1 MNNRQSLNWAQN
13 NLKSNFTN
21 SADLDAEILLSYV
34 IKKNKTFLYSHPEYQ
49 LTPTQSNKFKKLIQR
64 RQQGEPVA
72 YLIGHKEFY
81 GLDFTVNKQV
91 LIPRP
96 ETELIVETILKNKK
110 IKTIAD
116 IGTGSGAIAISLAKN
131 NSQLKIYA
139 TDISGQALRVAKKN
153 ALRYKINRQIIFKKG
168 NLLKAFKGIK
178 LDAISANLPYLD
190 AKLKYT
196 PINKSA
202 SISLKFEPTIALYSK
217 HNGLAAYHQLI
228 IQTSQLKHLPSYIY
242 LEIGHRQ
249 TNQIKKIIRQH
260 LPNAKI
266 TIKKD
271 LAGLKRLVVL
281 NL

>member
-153 ALRYKINRQIIFKKG
+153 ALRYKINRQVIFKKG
-168 NLLKAFKGIK
+168 NLLKALKNIK
-178 LDAISANLPYLD
+178 LDAICANLPYLD

-196 PINKSA
+196 PINKPA
-202 SISLKFEPTIALYSK
+202 SIGLKFEPTIALYSQ

-228 IQTSQLKHLPSYIY
+228 IQTSQLKHRPSYIY
-242 LEIGHRQ
+242 LEIGQHQ
-249 TNQIKKIIRQH
+249 TNQIKKIIRQY
-260 LPNAKI
+260 LPKAKI
-266 TIKKD
+266 SIKKD
-271 LAGLKRLVVL
+271 LAGLNRLIVL
-281 NL
+281 SL